1 MIQAFGALGMLFW
14 LFWIACAVCWPLFM
28 FLAYRRLRGV
38 ERALWAI
45 RYQLE
50 QANRPTLSEVA
61 TSQRAAETP
70 SENQPRRVGLS
81 MFGR

>member
-14 LFWIACAVCWPLFM
+14 LFLLACAVCWPLFM

-45 RYQLE
+45 RGQLE
-50 QANRPTLSEVA
+50 QANRLPEAA
-61 TSQRAAETP
+61 TSQRATETP
-70 SENQPRRVGLS
+70 SQEQPRRPVSLS